1 MTEETGR
8 NERLDGHV
16 AIVTGAAKGI
26 GAAVAR
32 RFAAEGSKVLIG
44 DVNEAGAVALAEEIG
59 AAARATPLDVSSEES
74 WSAAVRS
81 CDEAFGPPSVL
92 VNNAGIQPVARLAQT
107 TEEMLRSTL
116 DVNLIGTFLGIQA
129 VAEPMKSV
137 GRGSI
142 VNLSSVAGY
151 KATTGFSAYVA
162 TKWAVRGLTKSAAV
176 ELGAFGIRVNS
187 VHPGGIDTDMIRVP
201 EIAEILRE
209 HGGAGSKA
217 IDRLGRPE
225 EVANLVLFL
234 ASDEASFCT
243 GSEYVVDGGTLA
255 GR

>member
-1 MTEETGR
+1 MTDRSDQTL
-8 NERLDGHV
+8 RLDGHV

-32 RFAAEGSKVLIG
+32 RFVAEGARVVVG
-44 DVNEAGAVALAEEIG
+44 DVNEAGVVMLAEELG
-59 AAARATPLDVSSEES
+59 DSAQATALDVSSEAS
-74 WSAAVRS
+74 WATALR
-81 CDEAFGPPSVL
+81 CCEEAYGAPSVL
-92 VNNAGIQPVARLAQT
+92 VNNAGIQPVARLAET
-107 TEEMLRSTL
+107 TEGVLRAAL
-116 DVNLIGTFLGIQA
+116 DVNLIGTFLGIQT
-129 VAEPMKSV
+129 VIEPMKAA

-151 KATTGFSAYVA
+151 KATTGFSAYAA

-176 ELGAFGIRVNS
+176 ELGQFGIRVNS
-187 VHPGGIDTDMIRVP
+187 VHPGGIDTDMIRLP
-201 EIAEILRE
+201 EIAEIVRE
-209 HGGAGSKA
+209 LGGSGSKA

-225 EVANLVLFL
+225 EVANVVLFL

-243 GSEYVVDGGTLA
+243 GSEYLVDGGTLA